1 MKKLTKILVFALV
14 LVMIFGTVYSSA
26 YEPYDTYTYSIDG
39 VPMKSPTAYSAEAV
53 YDTIDMGIENL
64 DPSKPDMN
72 LPSGIVTDDKGNIYI
87 ADKGNDRIVV
97 LDKYFKAQKLI
108 TS

>member
-39 VPMKSPTAYSAEAV
+39 IPIS
-53 YDTIDMGIENL
+53 
-64 DPSKPDMN
+64 
-72 LPSGIVTDDKGNIYI
+72 IV
-87 ADKGNDRIVV
+87 
-97 LDKYFKAQKLI
+97 
-108 TS
+108 S